1 MLKDTFSFVLYRLKA
16 GIRHYPFLFFPIIY
30 PLVWFRGIRNT
41 QHGIP
46 VTRRSELVIEGFQ
59 RSGNSF
65 AVTAFELV
73 QPGDVTTAHNFH
85 APAQV
90 KRAVRLHKPILILIR
105 KPVDAVLSDL
115 IWSPHVPARHSIRAY
130 INFYSSISKYRGHFV
145 VSSFEETISDFGKA
159 IERINKRFGT
169 HFHRF
174 EHTEENLRKVFARI
188 DERNKT
194 LWGGSQ
200 LKIPRPTEQKEK
212 LKKELR
218 KKIEQSNV
226 KSLLE
231 QADALYRKFTADD
244 QQSRRGP

>member
-1 MLKDTFSFVLYRLKA
+1 MLKENVRLVLYRLKA
-16 GIRHYPFLFFPIIY
+16 RIRHYPFLFFPIIY
-30 PLVWFRGIRNT
+30 PLVWFRGIRNR

-46 VTRRSELVIEGFQ
+46 VTRRTELVIEGFQ

-73 QPGDVTTAHNFH
+73 QPRQVVTAHNFH

-90 KRAVRLHKPILILIR
+90 KRAIWLRKPILILIR

-115 IWSPHVPARHSIRAY
+115 IWSPYVPARYSVRAY
-130 INFYSSISKYRGHFV
+130 INFYSSISRYRGHFI
-145 VSSFEETISDFGKA
+145 VSSFEETISDFGNA
-159 IERINKRFGT
+159 IERINKHFGT
-169 HFHRF
+169 HFQRF
-174 EHTEENLRKVFARI
+174 EHTEKNLCKVFARI

-200 LKIPRPTEQKEK
+200 LKIPKPTEQKEK

-218 KKIEQSNV
+218 KKLERPDIE
-226 KSLLE
+226 SLLD
-231 QADALYRKFTADD
+231 QADALYRKFTQDD
-244 QQSRRGP
+244 RQFRCGP